1 MARFTHPAIFD
12 GGLDALVV
20 PHGEFI
26 SLTTQ
31 QAPTPNV
38 TQAVMFEQTVL
49 SQGVTIEKDNNN
61 YYTKITIASPGV
73 YNIMFSGQ
81 IHHLGGGG
89 GGEIFTMW
97 FRQNGVD
104 IPASRTIWHVPNGK
118 YFVPTLNIFV
128 TTTNE
133 NEYVQ
138 LVGYPDNSQIVLENV
153 PANGSQPGSPSM
165 ILTVNQV
172 A

>member
-1 MARFTHPAIFD
+1 MARFTQPAIFN
-12 GGLDALVV
+12 GGLDTLVV
-20 PHGEFI
+20 PYGEFI

-31 QAPTPNV
+31 QAPVPNV
-38 TQAVMFEQTVL
+38 TQAVMFEQAVL
-49 SQGVTIEKDNNN
+49 SQGITIEKDQNN
-61 YYTKITIASPGV
+61 YYTKIIMASPGV

-89 GGEIFTMW
+89 SGETFTMW
-97 FRQNGVD
+97 FRQNGID
-104 IPASRTIWHVPNGK
+104 IPASRTVWHVLNGK
-118 YFVPTLNIFV
+118 YAVPALNIFV
-128 TTTNE
+128 TTTTE

-138 LVGYPDNSQIVLENV
+138 LVGYPDNSQIVLEYI
-153 PANGSQPGSPSM
+153 PANGTQPASPSM

>member
-1 MARFTHPAIFD
+1 MARFSHPAVFD

-20 PHGEFI
+20 PHGQFE

-31 QAPTPNV
+31 QAVTPNV
-38 TQAVMFEQTVL
+38 VQAVMFEQTVL
-49 SQGVTIEKDNNN
+49 SQGVTVQQDDNG
-61 YYTKITIASPGV
+61 YYTKLVVESPGV

-97 FRQNGVD
+97 FRKNGVNV
-104 IPASRTIWHVPNGK
+104 PNSRTVWHVPNGK
-118 YFVPTLNIFV
+118 YAVPTLNIFLTV
-128 TTTNE
+128 DNFGD
-133 NEYVQ
+133 YFQ
-138 LVGYPDNSQIVLENV
+138 LVGYPDNTAIVLEHI
-153 PANGSQPGSPSM
+153 PANGSTPASPS
-165 ILTVNQV
+165 IIITVNQV